1 LLIILNDPLGTTHVL
16 RKYSIRIVPGAIDFR
31 LLTSKVLRDRPSSIN
46 VGAEK
51 ISAQPM
57 QAAALQRNN
66 APLLLEPPQARRLLS
81 RLPEIVTEFVA
92 QVATATKV
100 LAAEDAVEEA
110 REATRQLLVDG
121 QITLTPRMPTSA
133 VASYYSECTTEPN
146 SPRLR
151 SRNGH
156 TGAA

>member
-81 RLPEIVTEFVA
+81 RLPEIVTKFVA
-92 QVATATKV
+92 RVATAKI
-100 LAAEDAVEEA
+100 LAAGDALGDA

>member
-1 LLIILNDPLGTTHVL
+1 
-16 RKYSIRIVPGAIDFR
+16 
-31 LLTSKVLRDRPSSIN
+31 
-46 VGAEK
+46 
-51 ISAQPM
+51 M

-81 RLPEIVTEFVA
+81 RLPEIVTKFVA
-92 QVATATKV
+92 RVATAKI
-100 LAAEDAVEEA
+100 LPAGDALGDA

-133 VASYYSECTTEPN
+133 VASYYSECTMEPN

-151 SRNGH
+151 SKNGH